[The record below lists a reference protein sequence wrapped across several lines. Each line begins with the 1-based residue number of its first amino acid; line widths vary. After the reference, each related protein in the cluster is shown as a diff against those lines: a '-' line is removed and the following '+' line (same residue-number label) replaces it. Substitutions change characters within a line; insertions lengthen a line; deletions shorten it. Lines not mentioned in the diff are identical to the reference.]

1 MYTFNYIK
9 GVSKMV
15 SSWNE
20 RQMYSHTSAGSNMK
34 KSYTGG
40 GYYKYIIFDLPI
52 MKNVWG
58 YVSPLIYRTY
68 FFRQHRDMLSF
79 LRPWIRFFLCL
90 AWLEIAGRDN
100 EAKS

>member
-1 MYTFNYIK
+1 M
-9 GVSKMV
+9 
-15 SSWNE
+15 E
-20 RQMYSHTSAGSNMK
+20 RTADVQ
-34 KSYTGG
+34 SYVGRQQHEKIVYGGG
-40 GYYKYIIFDLPI
+40 GYYKYIVFDLPI

-58 YVSPLIYRTY
+58 YVRPLIYRTY

-79 LRPWIRFFLCL
+79 LRLWIRFFLCL

>member
-40 GYYKYIIFDLPI
+40 GGTISIL
-52 MKNVWG
+52 
-58 YVSPLIYRTY
+58 
-68 FFRQHRDMLSF
+68 F
-79 LRPWIRFFLCL
+79 LTCP
-90 AWLEIAGRDN
+90 
-100 EAKS
+100 